1 MFLNRLMGTAGLPV
15 GTAHPTASRPGLR
28 QLNHAIAMQKVT
40 DFEFFLPETAEK
52 IEFWDLTEEEK
63 IALSLG
69 EEPTDRAIYRIS
81 VIVQHLRERRVKRKY
96 RWQSL
101 QGVAFGIDLQ
111 TTGVR
116 FAGGLFPRRDHRDLH
131 SNLSVQFNALPTS
144 RFVTA
149 KIASQLSRSIPGDN
163 WGVYAQRTDRSAR
176 WMLTPRWI
184 TQNDLTQFMV
194 LCSVPST
201 VKTDILARCYLVGF
215 RANAERL
222 ARKNRV
228 VCLPR

>member
-1 MFLNRLMGTAGLPV
+1 MPKETSLKKTN
-15 GTAHPTASRPGLR
+15 
-28 QLNHAIAMQKVT
+28 
-40 DFEFFLPETAEK
+40 FEFFLPETAEK
-52 IEFWDLTEEEK
+52 VEFWDLTEEEK
-63 IALSLG
+63 TALALG

-81 VIVQHLRERRVKRKY
+81 VIVQHFRERQVKRKY
-96 RWQSL
+96 RWRSL
-101 QGVAFGIDLQ
+101 QGIAFGIDVQ
-111 TTGVR
+111 TAGVR
-116 FAGGLFPRRDHRDLH
+116 FAGGLFPHRDHRDLR

-149 KIASQLSRSIPGDN
+149 QIASQLSRSIPGDN

-201 VKTDILARCYLVGF
+201 LETDILAHCYLVGF

-228 VCLPR
+228 VYLPK